1 MNNIYRRIL
10 KMTKEDDKIV
20 ISLQIPN
27 EFYDYLKKKA
37 TEECTSV
44 SYLVRKMI
52 IRDINSHKG
61 DEN

>member
-1 MNNIYRRIL
+1 
-10 KMTKEDDKIV
+10 MTKEDDKIV

-27 EFYDYLKKKA
+27 EFYNYLKKKA
-37 TEECTSV
+37 AEECTSV

-52 IRDINSHKG
+52 IRDINSHVE